1 MPKPTRLQTWRLRR
15 HYERALA
22 RCLRDAATAAAKG
35 MPFTAGSYLDGADV
49 LRAEI
54 ARLEALRRNPY
65 DARMV
70 TPNTHER

>member
-1 MPKPTRLQTWRLRR
+1 MPKPTRLQAWRLRS

-35 MPFTAGSYLDGADV
+35 LPFTAERYLDGADV

-54 ARLEALRRNPY
+54 ARLDAQRRNP
-65 DARMV
+65 
-70 TPNTHER
+70 